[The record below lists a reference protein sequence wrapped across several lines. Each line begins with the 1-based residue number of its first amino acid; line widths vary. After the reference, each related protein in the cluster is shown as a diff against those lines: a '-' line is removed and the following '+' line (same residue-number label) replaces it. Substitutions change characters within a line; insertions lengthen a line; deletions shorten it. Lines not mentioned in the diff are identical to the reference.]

1 MAHAVVLKVKLPEE
15 GRSEEGRRLL
25 LEVVVPNAKGQA
37 GFQRGIWMNN
47 GADGMGVVVFD
58 TEDNARAA
66 TANLKPPPG
75 GPTLVSSEIFEVGA
89 EA

>member
-1 MAHAVVLKVKLPEE
+1 MAYAVVLQVKLPEE

-25 LEVVVPNAKGQA
+25 EEVVVPNAKSQP
-37 GFQRGIWMNN
+37 GFQRGAWMNN

-58 TEDNARAA
+58 TEGNANAA
-66 TANLKPPPG
+66 LEQLKPPPE
-75 GPTLVSSEIFEVGA
+75 GPTLVSSHVYEVNV